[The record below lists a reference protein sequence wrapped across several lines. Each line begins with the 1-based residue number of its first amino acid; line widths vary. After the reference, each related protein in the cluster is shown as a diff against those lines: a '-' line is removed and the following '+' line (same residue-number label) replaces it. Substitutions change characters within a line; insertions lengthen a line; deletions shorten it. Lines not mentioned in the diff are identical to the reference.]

1 MTFRHWVYVAVGLFA
16 AGLTAGLALPAGA
29 IAEELSIF
37 SETFEDTENLD
48 AAGML
53 VFILF
58 SNITAFLTS
67 FFFAPLLLLIPI
79 GSLFLNG
86 AVITLVVRLVL
97 EEQSVWYVIA
107 GLAPHGI
114 IEIPAY
120 LMVMAASL
128 SFGFA
133 VLRGLFQPGYRP
145 EVMPQAKAN
154 LRRLGIGLVLL
165 VPAAL
170 IESFITPLFLGWFG

>member
-1 MTFRHWVYVAVGLFA
+1 
-16 AGLTAGLALPAGA
+16 
-29 IAEELSIF
+29 
-37 SETFEDTENLD
+37 
-48 AAGML
+48 
-53 VFILF
+53 
-58 SNITAFLTS
+58 
-67 FFFAPLLLLIPI
+67 
-79 GSLFLNG
+79 LFLNG

>member
-1 MTFRHWVYVAVGLFA
+1 MTFRRWLYVAIGLFA
-16 AGLTAGLALPAGA
+16 AGLIAGMALPAGA

-37 SETFEDTENLD
+37 DEAFGD
-48 AAGML
+48 AAEFTAVGL
-53 VFILF
+53 LIFILF

-67 FFFAPLLLLIPI
+67 FFLSPLLLLVPL
-79 GSLFLNG
+79 GSLLLNG
-86 AVITLVVRLVL
+86 AMISLVVRLVL

-107 GLAPHGI
+107 GLAPHGV

-128 SFGFA
+128 SFGYA
-133 VLRGLFQPGYRP
+133 VLRGLFRPDYRP
-145 EVMPQAKAN
+145 EVMPEAKAN

-165 VPAAL
+165 IPAAL